1 MEIQKLL
8 DSFVIQSENIL
19 KDNLTGI
26 YLHGSIAM
34 GCFNGQKSDIDLIVV
49 VQRELSNAIKRQYMD
64 KIVELNDQ
72 APGKGL
78 ELSVVRESACNP
90 VIYPTPYELHFS
102 AIHLNRYASDPEEY
116 IEKMKGMDKDLAAHF
131 KIIRH
136 RGKTIYG
143 RNVSSVF
150 SEVSDQNYMDS
161 VWSDVEKA
169 EEGINGNPTYVIL
182 NLCRVLA
189 YASEKLILS
198 KREGG
203 EWALRRI
210 PSQGFKRIIA
220 AAIEDYRGGR
230 VIKTDS
236 PAAVEFAE
244 TMLREI
250 RDSGSVFFRNTRN
263 DESIGHCGIREEARL
278 ISGHPV
284 DPGENE
290 EAA

>member
-1 MEIQKLL
+1 M
-8 DSFVIQSENIL
+8 
-19 KDNLTGI
+19 
-26 YLHGSIAM
+26 
-34 GCFNGQKSDIDLIVV
+34 
-49 VQRELSNAIKRQYMD
+49 
-64 KIVELNDQ
+64 
-72 APGKGL
+72 
-78 ELSVVRESACNP
+78 P
-90 VIYPTPYELHFS
+90 VAVFHSGVDRLHFS

-161 VWSDVEKA
+161 IWSDV

-210 PSQGFKRIIA
+210 SQLRIQKNHSGR
-220 AAIEDYRGGR
+220 DRRLQRRQGYKDRFSSCGR
-230 VIKTDS
+230 VCGNHAAGDSRFRIGLFSKHAERRINWTLRNQRGSQTDFG
-236 PAAVEFAE
+236 P
-244 TMLREI
+244 
-250 RDSGSVFFRNTRN
+250 SG
-263 DESIGHCGIREEARL
+263 
-278 ISGHPV
+278 
-284 DPGENE
+284 
-290 EAA
+290 

>member
-72 APGKGL
+72 APGKGW

-136 RGKTIYG
+136 RGKAIYG

-250 RDSGSVFFRNTRN
+250 RDSGSVFFRNARN
-263 DESIGHCGIREEARL
+263 DESIGHCGIREEVRL

>member
-72 APGKGL
+72 ASGKGL

-161 VWSDVEKA
+161 IWSDVEKA

-220 AAIEDYRGGR
+220 DALEDYGGGR

-250 RDSGSVFFRNTRN
+250 RDSGSVFFRNARN
-263 DESIGHCGIREEARL
+263 DKSIGHCGIREEVRL